1 MLEPMYQAIDD
12 TRGMLAFLPGHPTII
27 AVIVCALISD
37 FVTGFHDT
45 ANCIATSVLTRALS
59 MRTAVFMAAGLN
71 FLGGVVF
78 VGVAKTIAAKVVP
91 PEMLAGV
98 GQEVVLATVIA
109 AIIWNVITWR
119 LSLPSSSTHALI
131 GGLLG
136 SAGVAVGVHSYSR
149 EKLGQ
154 VLIALVVSPLGGLLA
169 GLVVV
174 TLLMWTFRGMAP
186 LRVSNFFRKFQVV
199 SASWMAFS
207 HGANDAQNSM
217 GIITMA
223 LLSAGFWATPGQVKV
238 LLPVRCLA
246 AGAMGAGTA
255 FGGWRIIK
263 TLGRR
268 MMQLQPIHG
277 CAAETAGAIVV
288 QVCTYLGLPIST
300 THVISS
306 AIMGVGS
313 ARRLSA
319 VRWRVAGN
327 IVAAWLLT
335 FPATALLGAIGYKVF
350 SSLT

>member
-1 MLEPMYQAIDD
+1 
-12 TRGMLAFLPGHPTII
+12 
-27 AVIVCALISD
+27 
-37 FVTGFHDT
+37 
-45 ANCIATSVLTRALS
+45 
-59 MRTAVFMAAGLN
+59 
-71 FLGGVVF
+71 
-78 VGVAKTIAAKVVP
+78 
-91 PEMLAGV
+91 
-98 GQEVVLATVIA
+98 
-109 AIIWNVITWR
+109 
-119 LSLPSSSTHALI
+119 
-131 GGLLG
+131 
-136 SAGVAVGVHSYSR
+136 
-149 EKLGQ
+149 
-154 VLIALVVSPLGGLLA
+154 
-169 GLVVV
+169 
-174 TLLMWTFRGMAP
+174 
-186 LRVSNFFRKFQVV
+186 
-199 SASWMAFS
+199 MAFS

-223 LLSAGFWATPGQVKV
+223 LLSAGFWPTPGQVKV

-277 CAAETAGAIVV
+277 CAAETGGAIVV
-288 QVCTYLGLPIST
+288 QICTHLGLPIST

-327 IVAAWLLT
+327 IVAAWLMT

>member
-1 MLEPMYQAIDD
+1 MLESISGVVDD
-12 TRGMLAFLPGHPTII
+12 TRGMLAFLPGHPMILAII
-27 AVIVCALISD
+27 LFALVSD

-45 ANCIATSVLTRALS
+45 ANSVATSVLTRAIS

-71 FLGGVVF
+71 FLGGIVF
-78 VGVAKTIAAKVVP
+78 VKVATTIAAKVVAP
-91 PEMLAGV
+91 AALAQV

-109 AIIWNVITWR
+109 AIIWNIITWR
-119 LSLPSSSTHALI
+119 LGLPSSSTHALI

-136 SAGVAVGVHSYSR
+136 SAGLAIGVHNYSWA
-149 EKLGQ
+149 KLGQ
-154 VLIALVVSPLGGLLA
+154 VLIALIVSPVGGMIAGLLF
-169 GLVVV
+169 V
-174 TLLMWTFRGMAP
+174 TLLMWIFRGLAP
-186 LRVSNFFRKFQVV
+186 LRVSNFFRKIQVV

-223 LLSAGFWATPGQVKV
+223 LLSAGFWPTPDKVKV
-238 LLPVRCLA
+238 LVPVRCLA

-277 CAAETAGAIVV
+277 CAAETAGAVVV
-288 QVCTYLGLPIST
+288 QICTHLGLPIST

-327 IVAAWLLT
+327 IIAAWLLT
-335 FPATALLGAIGYKVF
+335 FPATALLGAIGYKIM
-350 SSLT
+350 SLF

>member
-1 MLEPMYQAIDD
+1 MLESISGVVDD
-12 TRGMLAFLPGHPTII
+12 TRGMLAFLPGHPMILAII
-27 AVIVCALISD
+27 LFALVSD

-45 ANCIATSVLTRALS
+45 ANSIATSVLTRAIS
-59 MRTAVFMAAGLN
+59 MRVAVFMAAGMN
-71 FLGGVVF
+71 FLGGIVF
-78 VGVAKTIAAKVVP
+78 VKVATTIAAKVVAP
-91 PEMLAGV
+91 AALAQV

-119 LSLPSSSTHALI
+119 LGLPSSSTHALI

-136 SAGVAVGVHSYSR
+136 SAGLAIGVHNYSWA
-149 EKLGQ
+149 KLGQ
-154 VLIALVVSPLGGLLA
+154 VLIALIVSPVGGMIAGLLF
-169 GLVVV
+169 V
-174 TLLMWTFRGMAP
+174 TLLMWIFRGMAP
-186 LRVSNFFRKFQVV
+186 LRTSNIFRKLQVG
-199 SASWMAFS
+199 SASLMAFS

-223 LLSAGFWATPGQVKV
+223 LLSAGFWPTPDKVKV
-238 LLPVRCLA
+238 LVPVRCLA

-255 FGGWRIIK
+255 VGGWRIIK

-268 MMQLQPIHG
+268 MMQLKAIHG
-277 CAAETAGAIVV
+277 CAAETGGAVVV
-288 QVCTYLGLPIST
+288 QICTHLGLPIST

-327 IVAAWLLT
+327 IIAAWLLT
-335 FPATALLGAIGYKVF
+335 FPATALLGAIGYKIM
-350 SSLT
+350 SLF